1 MQRATCFNAR
11 AHAQFKQF
19 EKVYPAIRRCQ
30 KYRLIHRDTSKL
42 SLDEFPV
49 TEVRKLPYA
58 GECLRFAA
66 DAALTFALWQAPVL
80 QTVGSDPFL

>member
-1 MQRATCFNAR
+1 MRELTRNSNSSKKFTRPSAGAR
-11 AHAQFKQF
+11 
-19 EKVYPAIRRCQ
+19 
-30 KYRLIHRDTSKL
+30 KYRLIPRDPSKL